1 MWIGQHLVF
10 QTSSNSFS
18 RFRNNDQVL
27 VEYNVQCKDDQ
38 LASYMITDLDIQGR
52 DCEVGNGTYV

>member
-1 MWIGQHLVF
+1 MDRTASGI

-18 RFRNNDQVL
+18 HFRYDDQVL

-52 DCEVGNGTYV
+52 DCDVGNGTYV